1 MNKKS
6 KIWYLENI
14 DFFKDVS
21 KDAIA
26 YIEANTAIKAYQRS
40 DYIFTP
46 LSAKNEVHFVKEG
59 KVKIG
64 ATSSEGKEYIKSIL
78 EFGEVFGEQN
88 LNTKGGESNSNE
100 YAKAMSWCCLLSME
114 KEKFKTMLANYS
126 VLSLRLSNI
135 LGEKIEKLER
145 KFEQVLFNNSRSRI
159 IEFIKE
165 MASEKGKKVGYE
177 TLIMHT
183 LTHRDIADITATSR
197 QTVTTVLNDL
207 KINNLIYFDRKRIL
221 VRDLTK
227 LQ

>member
-1 MNKKS
+1 MKKN

-14 DFFKDVS
+14 DFFKDIS
-21 KDAIA
+21 KDAIS
-26 YIEANTAIKAYQRS
+26 YIMANTEMKAFERS

-46 LSAKNEVHFVKEG
+46 LSSKKEVHFVKEG

-64 ATSSEGKEYIKSIL
+64 ATSNEGKEYIKSIL

-88 LNTKGGESNSNE
+88 LNSKSQSNNKE
-100 YAKAMSWCCLLSME
+100 YAKALTWCCLLSME
-114 KEKFKTMLANYS
+114 KDKFKTMLTNYS
-126 VLSLRLSNI
+126 ILSLRLSNI

-207 KINNLIYFDRKRIL
+207 KLNNLIYFDRKRIL
-221 VRDLTK
+221 VRDLKK

>member
-14 DFFKDVS
+14 DFFKDIS
-21 KDAIA
+21 REAIA
-26 YIEANTAIKAYQRS
+26 FIMENSTIRAFERS
-40 DYIFTP
+40 EYIFSP
-46 LSAKNEVHFVKEG
+46 MSVKNEVHFVKEG

-88 LNTKGGESNSNE
+88 LNEKGVNNSNE
-100 YAKAMSWCCLLSME
+100 YAKALSWCCLLSME
-114 KEKFKTMLANYS
+114 KDKFKKMLADYS
-126 VLSLRLSNI
+126 ILSMRLSNI

-221 VRDLTK
+221 VRDLKK